1 MKFIL
6 QTRDYLNLNFYF
18 LKKANSFLFF
28 LQILI
33 LFFFPFSVSV
43 ATEKSHLARILEKKE
58 IVVSVGGDYEPYYIE
73 KPKPGYPGF
82 EVELAQGF
90 ADYLGV
96 KLKVIPLL
104 NFAEHAKAIKSG
116 RVDISFG
123 NSSSL
128 SRGKILSFGDPYFS
142 TSPGALVSKSILPAE
157 SEGEVV
163 TNRNFRNLFDLKPVS
178 GLIMGVK
185 DHTSNLE
192 FIRENFPRVTLK
204 TFPTDEETLNALNKN
219 IINCYVA
226 DNLYLEG
233 LIQRN
238 PTLKVR
244 MQAVINPVIEKQLS
258 ITTPKYDFEL
268 LSEANFFIREIKRT
282 GAVNNLKEKYFNN
295 NAWIP

>member
-1 MKFIL
+1 MKFTF
-6 QTRDYLNLNFYF
+6 QPRAYLKRNFYL
-18 LKKANSFLFF
+18 LKKVNSFLFL
-28 LQILI
+28 LQIFV
-33 LFFFPFSVSV
+33 LFFFPFSISF

-73 KPKPGYPGF
+73 NPKPGYPGF
-82 EVELAQGF
+82 EVELAEAF

-104 NFAEHAKAIKSG
+104 NFAEHAKATKSG

-128 SRGKILSFGDPYFS
+128 NRGKILSFSDPYLS
-142 TSPGALVSKSILPAE
+142 TSPGALVNKSILPAE

-163 TNRNFRNLFDLKPVS
+163 TNRNFRNLFDLKPIS
-178 GLIMGVK
+178 GLVMGVK
-185 DHTSNLE
+185 DNTSNLD

-204 TFPTDEETLNALNKN
+204 IFSTDEETLNALNKN
-219 IINCYVA
+219 VINCYVA

-244 MQAVINPVIEKQLS
+244 MQPVVNPVIEKQLS

-282 GAVNNLKEKYFNN
+282 GTVNRLKEKYFNN